1 MISIA
6 QPLVNKKEKELVLEV
21 MDSGMLASG
30 SYVNNFSKKFA
41 DFIGSKYGAA
51 VSSGTTALH
60 TALLAAGIGEGD
72 KVLTT
77 PFTFIA
83 SSNSILYTGAEPVFV
98 DIKEDSY
105 NIDPEEIEAAL
116 KKDPAIKA
124 LLIVHL
130 FGLSCDMDKI
140 MELVEKYELI
150 LIEDCAQSHGAE
162 FNGKKAGSFGD
173 LSTFSFYPTKNMT
186 TGEGGMVLTDQE
198 ELYDKAAKIIN
209 HGQAKKYLHDS
220 LGYNFRMTNL
230 AAAIGLVQLDKL
242 AAFNQKRIE
251 NAEFFNQNLADLKWL
266 KIPSKPANKKHV
278 YHQYTLRVKDRDQ
291 FAAYLSENGVGNSIH
306 YPAPVTQQPYYKK
319 LGYGELSFA
328 VTEKVAE
335 EIISIPVHPALSDQE
350 LEKIVKVIKAYK

>member
-6 QPLVNKKEKELVLEV
+6 QPLVNQKEKELVLEV

-30 SYVNNFSKKFA
+30 SYVNNFSKNFA
-41 DFIGSKYGAA
+41 DFIGCDYSAA

-60 TALLAAGIGEGD
+60 TALLSAGIGEGD

-105 NIDPEEIEAAL
+105 NIDPEKIEAAL
-116 KKDPAIKA
+116 KKDPEIKA

-140 MELVEKYELI
+140 MELVEKYDLI

-162 FNGKKAGSFGD
+162 FEGKKTGSFGD

-186 TGEGGMVLTDQE
+186 TGEGGMVLTDRE
-198 ELYDKAAKIIN
+198 EFYQKAAKIIN
-209 HGQAKKYLHDS
+209 HGQSKKYCHDS
-220 LGYNFRMTNL
+220 LGYNFRMTNI
-230 AAAIGLVQLDKL
+230 AAAIGLVQLEKL
-242 AAFNQKRIE
+242 ADFNRKRIE
-251 NAEFFNQNLADLKWL
+251 NAEFFNQELADLKWL
-266 KIPSKPANKKHV
+266 ITPSKAANKKHV
-278 YHQYTLRVKDRDQ
+278 YHQYTLRVEARDD
-291 FAAYLSENGVGNSIH
+291 FASYLSENGVGNSIH
-306 YPAPVTQQPYYKK
+306 YPSPVTKQPYYKK
-319 LGYGELSFA
+319 LGYGELSFE
-328 VTEKVAE
+328 VTEKVAA
-335 EIISIPVHPALSDQE
+335 EIISIPVHPALSDEE
-350 LEKIVKVIKAYK
+350 LKKIVDVIKSYR